1 MASAKTPPRR
11 PVPTVFQVLPPSE
24 NGEDDHAEPTDP
36 ARSHDSV
43 ADVRRLD
50 SGPTADNETGDD
62 GKTELDDED
71 APHSPT
77 SAVPQPSASG
87 RAARADGF
95 RRYAEAEER
104 GVRLGIG
111 AYRARGEASA
121 QAGAP
126 LVRPATGTGPAGAVK
141 RVRMKSTNDRVALP
155 DTTAAVARR
164 GVSDWRAHGANEPK

>member
-36 ARSHDSV
+36 ARSHHSV

-77 SAVPQPSASG
+77 SAVPQPSASE

-111 AYRARGEASA
+111 AYRARGSVRASWCT
-121 QAGAP
+121 AGATGNGCRTCGCCETCAHEIHQ
-126 LVRPATGTGPAGAVK
+126 RPRRTAGHHGGGRSPW
-141 RVRMKSTNDRVALP
+141 RV
-155 DTTAAVARR
+155 
-164 GVSDWRAHGANEPK
+164 